1 MRQEAE
7 KITRKLRLPYMRN
20 NWEEMI
26 RRAEQEKPGYEEFL
40 YGYLQEE
47 YRQRLE
53 KGIQKKI
60 QMARFPNRI
69 SLAEFKRDHLDLEI
83 QQQIRGLAT
92 LDFIDK
98 GENVILIGNPG
109 TGKTALSIA
118 LGLEACLEGKSCLFI
133 SIPDL
138 LIEIREAMSLN
149 EISRYRQ
156 RFENYDLVILDELGY
171 CSFDKDAGEVLF
183 NLISRRN
190 EKKSIILSSNLMLD
204 RWQDVLRDPVLT
216 AALVDR
222 LTCRAYLLNMTGA
235 SFRTQTTKRWM
246 EDKSRSK
253 GKKKKQSPHPDC
265 F

>member
-83 QQQIRGLAT
+83 QQQIRELAT

-98 GENVILIGNPG
+98 GENVILISNPG
-109 TGKTALSIA
+109 TGK
-118 LGLEACLEGKSCLFI
+118 
-133 SIPDL
+133 
-138 LIEIREAMSLN
+138 N
-149 EISRYRQ
+149 
-156 RFENYDLVILDELGY
+156 
-171 CSFDKDAGEVLF
+171 CSFHCPG
-183 NLISRRN
+183 
-190 EKKSIILSSNLMLD
+190 
-204 RWQDVLRDPVLT
+204 P
-216 AALVDR
+216 
-222 LTCRAYLLNMTGA
+222 
-235 SFRTQTTKRWM
+235 
-246 EDKSRSK
+246 
-253 GKKKKQSPHPDC
+253 
-265 F
+265 